1 MSQITTVYFN
11 EDVTLNE
18 TTVKKGTYTQVRYDL
33 GCGDIWIDG
42 TGKIVETAHQYPLR
56 GDEGVAYAKELM
68 TYTGGIETNMGTL
81 FFDKGQLVHLDF
93 TVEEVSR
100 WLIGHLEPKTSNTT
114 NGLDRTLT
122 EEEGKALF
130 DDIDRIRRIITKDL
144 PENSNESWHSFKLE
158 YASRPAVLVDP
169 FH

>member
-11 EDVTLNE
+11 EDVTLDG

-42 TGKIVETAHQYPLR
+42 TGKIAETAHQYPLR
-56 GDEGVAYAKELM
+56 GDEAAAYAKELM

-81 FFDKGQLVHLDF
+81 FFKKGQLCNLDF
-93 TVEEVSR
+93 TAEEVSR
-100 WLIGHLEPKTSNTT
+100 RLSGLVEPKTSNTV

-122 EEEGKALF
+122 YNEGMELF
-130 DDIDRIRRIITKDL
+130 EAIDFIRVLITKDL
-144 PENSNESWHSFKLE
+144 PEGSDESWYSLKLE
-158 YASRPAVLVDP
+158 YTNRPAILVDP